1 MKEVA
6 VGIILKNGL
15 VLACQRKRNTKYGL
29 KWEFPGGKLEPGE
42 TPEYALKRE
51 LLEEL
56 AIEVSI
62 DSEFHRQE
70 WIYTEGTDNP
80 RRDGSFRVFYFLIRI
95 FSGTP
100 ENRAFEQIAWKHPH
114 ELLAMDILEGNREA
128 VERLVNYAENQ
139 QTA

>member
-6 VGIILKNGL
+6 VGIIMKNGF
-15 VLACQRKRNTKYGL
+15 VLACQRKQNAKYGL

-42 TPEYALKRE
+42 TPEHALKRE

-56 AIEVSI
+56 AIDVSI
-62 DSEFHRQE
+62 DAEFHRQE

-80 RRDGSFRVFYFLIRI
+80 QRDGSFRVFYFLIQT
-95 FSGTP
+95 FSGEP
-100 ENRAFEQIAWKHPH
+100 ENKAFEQIAWKHPH
-114 ELLAMDILEGNREA
+114 ELLTMDILEGNREA
-128 VERLVNYAENQ
+128 VERLVKYAEEQ